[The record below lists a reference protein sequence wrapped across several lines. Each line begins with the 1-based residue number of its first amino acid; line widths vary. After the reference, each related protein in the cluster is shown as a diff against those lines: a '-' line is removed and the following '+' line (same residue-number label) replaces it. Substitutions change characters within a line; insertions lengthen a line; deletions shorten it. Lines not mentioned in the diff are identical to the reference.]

1 MESSVDPTVVTDVHT
16 PPHTMTLTSR
26 LRRLRRP
33 VAFGVLV
40 ATLVASAGIA
50 GGAQTP
56 APKLSKQEQ
65 AAQLQDQIE
74 ASDIEIGGLG
84 ERLHE
89 AEAQRDAAQQHAL
102 DAEAQIAQARQEVE
116 RIMTLVRANL
126 ASLYRRSLR
135 GDSTSELDFSAT
147 VDLLKRGQY
156 AKAQADKDDELIQ
169 KLAAAQQD
177 LDLERTTAKQA
188 RDAAAAEGQKIADAK
203 AAVEGARAQQ
213 QAVLDQ
219 IKGEL
224 AAAVAAEQARRAA
237 AAAQALATKPSGSEK
252 YPDVGPPNG
261 SASQAI
267 AFARAAVGAGYSNKS
282 DRMGPENY
290 DCSGLTTMAWR
301 AAGVSIPTVST
312 TQYAGLPHVPLNAIQ
327 PGDLIFYGPAGSA
340 HVALYIGGGQIID
353 ASSSQNQVS
362 LRGIWGSPIG
372 AARVV

>member
-1 MESSVDPTVVTDVHT
+1 
-16 PPHTMTLTSR
+16 MTLSSRLHR
-26 LRRLRRP
+26 LRRLRRT
-33 VAFGVLV
+33 VAFGLLV
-40 ATLVASAGIA
+40 TTFVASAGVP
-50 GGAQTP
+50 GVAQTP
-56 APKLSKQEQ
+56 APTGSKQEQ

-84 ERLHE
+84 GRLHE

-102 DAEAQIAQARQEVE
+102 DAEAQIALAKQEVD
-116 RIMTLVRANL
+116 RIITLVRANL
-126 ASLYRRSLR
+126 ASLYKRSLR
-135 GDSTSELDFSAT
+135 GDSTAELDFSAT
-147 VDLLKRGQY
+147 VDLLKRGKY
-156 AKAQADKDDELIQ
+156 AKAQADKDDELLQ
-169 KLAAAQQD
+169 ELATAQQD
-177 LDLERTTAKQA
+177 LDLERTIARQA
-188 RDAAAAEGQKIADAK
+188 RDAAVAEGQKIAEAK
-203 AAVEGARAQQ
+203 AAVEAARVQQ
-213 QAVLDQ
+213 QALLDQ

-224 AAAVAAEQARRAA
+224 AAAVAAEQARRSAA
-237 AAAQALATKPSGSEK
+237 TAQAIASRPAGPEK

-282 DRMGPENY
+282 DRMGPANY

-301 AAGVSIPTVST
+301 AAGVSIPTVSN

-327 PGDLIFYGPAGSA
+327 PGDLIFWGPNGSA

-372 AARVV
+372 AARVL